1 MSRTLRLMHQKME
14 SLRSG
19 LLRFREGAEQQTV
32 QVSTSVYDGQR
43 LNCIFKDTD
52 NGNPLL
58 NREVVLI
65 QKTGNDYFYIT
76 GRIDAEVKKICK
88 VASLTITKACW
99 FIRKEKG
106 TVAWLQQKCVYES
119 ATEKM
124 KNIA

>member
-1 MSRTLRLMHQKME
+1 ME
-14 SLRSG
+14 SLRYG
-19 LLRFREGAEQQTV
+19 LLRFREGAEHQTV

-43 LNCIFKDTD
+43 LNCIFNDPD
-52 NGNPLL
+52 NGDPLL

-65 QKTGNDYFYIT
+65 QKNGDDYFYIT
-76 GRIDAEVKKICK
+76 GRIDAEIKKICK

-99 FIRKEKG
+99 FTRKKKG

-119 ATEKM
+119 AEEKM